1 MAPTLV
7 ERAVHVLR
15 EEILDGT
22 LAPGD
27 RVHLADAATRLGMS
41 MVPVREALRSLASE
55 GLVRA
60 VPQRGY
66 RVSELSLGDLEDTY
80 RLRLVLDPM
89 ATELAVPNMTDGEVA
104 GVRTAFEGLVAA
116 YEANDHMRHARLHRD
131 FHFRIY
137 GPCASPWLL
146 RFLAQLWENSIRYQR
161 LSHRRR
167 GTLQDRAE
175 EHRRILEAVEAR
187 DAAGAAERVREHLQ
201 LTRRSAATFAE
212 EPVEPAA

>member
-7 ERAVHVLR
+7 ERAVQGLR
-15 EEILDGT
+15 DEILDGT

-27 RVHLADAATRLGMS
+27 RVHLTDAAARLGMS
-41 MVPVREALRSLASE
+41 MVPVREALRSLAAE
-55 GLVRA
+55 GLVCA

-66 RVSELSLGDLEDTY
+66 RVSELSLGDLDDTY

-89 ATELAVPNMTDGEVA
+89 AAELAVPNMTERELRV
-104 GVRTAFEGLVAA
+104 VRTAFDGLVAA
-116 YEANDHMRHARLHRD
+116 YAAGDHVRHARFHRA
-131 FHFRIY
+131 FHFAIY
-137 GPCASPWLL
+137 EPCASPWLL
-146 RFLAQLWENSIRYQR
+146 RFLNQLWENSIRYQR

-167 GTLQDRAE
+167 GSLQDRAE
-175 EHRRILEAVEAR
+175 EHRRILDAVEAG
-187 DAAGAAERVREHLQ
+187 DAAGAAQRVREHLE

>member
-7 ERAVHVLR
+7 ERAVQGLR
-15 EEILDGT
+15 DEILDGT

-27 RVHLADAATRLGMS
+27 RVHLTDAAARLGMS
-41 MVPVREALRSLASE
+41 MVPVREALRSLAAE
-55 GLVRA
+55 GLVCA

-66 RVSELSLGDLEDTY
+66 RVSELSLGDLDDTY

-89 ATELAVPNMTDGEVA
+89 AAELAVPNMTERELRV
-104 GVRTAFEGLVAA
+104 VRTAFDGLVAA
-116 YEANDHMRHARLHRD
+116 YAACDHAGHARFHRA
-131 FHFRIY
+131 FHFAVY
-137 GPCASPWLL
+137 EPCASPWLL
-146 RFLAQLWENSIRYQR
+146 RFLNQLWENSIRYQR

-167 GTLQDRAE
+167 GSLQDRAE
-175 EHRRILEAVEAR
+175 EHRRILDAVEAG
-187 DAAGAAERVREHLQ
+187 DAAGAAQRVREHLE

>member
-7 ERAVHVLR
+7 ERAVQGLR
-15 EEILDGT
+15 DEILDGT

-27 RVHLADAATRLGMS
+27 RVHLTDAAARLGMS
-41 MVPVREALRSLASE
+41 MVPVREALRSLAAE
-55 GLVRA
+55 GLVCA

-66 RVSELSLGDLEDTY
+66 RVSELSLGDLDDTY

-89 ATELAVPNMTDGEVA
+89 AAELAVPNMTERELRV
-104 GVRTAFEGLVAA
+104 VRTAFDGLVAA
-116 YEANDHMRHARLHRD
+116 YAAGDHVGHARFHRD
-131 FHFRIY
+131 FHFAIY
-137 GPCASPWLL
+137 EPCASPWLL
-146 RFLAQLWENSIRYQR
+146 RFLNQLWENSIRYQR

-167 GTLQDRAE
+167 GSLQDRAE
-175 EHRRILEAVEAR
+175 EHRRILDAVEAS
-187 DAAGAAERVREHLQ
+187 DAAGAAQRVREHLE